1 MTGGYA
7 LWPPMYLEIR
17 KTFDNV
23 IIRFLVDEIRSFP
36 VVFARELKTLFIHPE
51 MHRSSAFLGIIWEIH
66 TLCKVYEDNAY
77 SPQLWRLLRQKSA
90 QIRERANHA
99 SSSFEELLICVKH

>member
-7 LWPPMYLEIR
+7 LRPPMYLEIR

-23 IIRFLVDEIRSFP
+23 TIRFLVDGMRSSP

-51 MHRSSAFLGIIWEIH
+51 VHRSSASLGDIREIH
-66 TLCKVYEDNAY
+66 TLCKVYEGNAY
-77 SPQLWRLLRQKSA
+77 SPQLWRLLRQKLV

-99 SSSFEELLICVKH
+99 SSFEEPLICV